1 MAAAD
6 RMSTDVIVTEPH
18 VTAVMPAARSR
29 ISWGAIIS
37 GVVVA
42 MILQVAMNMLGL
54 SIGAAAIDPG
64 DPNAVAPTFGT
75 ATVLWMAASILISLF
90 VGGAVAGYMSGRV
103 GRNEGLWHGLT
114 VWAVT
119 TILAL
124 WMLTSAAGSVLN
136 GVTNALG
143 QGLGLLGSTAA
154 EIVPEV
160 ADSAVLQDSLLTSIR
175 DEAGAMNGP
184 TANTAATVDTT
195 EGTNG
200 TTADG
205 GNGAMAQQPRSM
217 NASLVLAVGDMLS
230 AEEGSPEADTARQN
244 VTTMMTDMGYSQEE
258 ATATIDRWERDYRAV
273 AAQASERAEQAAED
287 IANAVATTAGL
298 TFMVIAL
305 GGLAAGAGGFL
316 GAPEV
321 RETVLGRRD
330 RVESTAY
337 TDR

>member
-1 MAAAD
+1 
-6 RMSTDVIVTEPH
+6 
-18 VTAVMPAARSR
+18 
-29 ISWGAIIS
+29 
-37 GVVVA
+37 
-42 MILQVAMNMLGL
+42 
-54 SIGAAAIDPG
+54 
-64 DPNAVAPTFGT
+64 
-75 ATVLWMAASILISLF
+75 MAASILISLF
-90 VGGAVAGYMSGRV
+90 VGGAVAGYMSGRI
-103 GRNEGLWHGLT
+103 GRNEGMWHGLT

-143 QGLGLLGSTAA
+143 QGLGLLGSAAA

-160 ADSAVLQDSLLTSIR
+160 ADTAVLQDSLLTSIR

-184 TANTAATVDTT
+184 ATSTASTDTT
-195 EGTNG
+195 ATGE
-200 TTADG
+200 
-205 GNGAMAQQPRSM
+205 NGAAVQQPRAM
-217 NASLVLAVGDMLS
+217 NASMVLGVGEMLA

-244 VTTMMTDMGYSQEE
+244 VMTMMTDMGMSQEE

-273 AAQASERAEQAAED
+273 AAQASGRAEQAAED
-287 IANAVATTAGL
+287 IADAVATTAGL

-321 RETVLGRRD
+321 RETLMARRD
-330 RVESTAY
+330 GSARTETAY
-337 TDR
+337 TNR

>member
-6 RMSTDVIVTEPH
+6 RMSTDVIVTEPN
-18 VTAVMPAARSR
+18 VTAIMPAMRSR

-42 MILQVAMNMLGL
+42 IILQVAMNMLGL

-90 VGGAVAGYMSGRV
+90 VGGAVAGYMSGRI

-160 ADSAVLQDSLLTSIR
+160 ADTAVLQDSLLTSIR

-184 TANTAATVDTT
+184 AVSTASTTTDTT
-195 EGTNG
+195 TDGTG
-200 TTADG
+200 ATAE
-205 GNGAMAQQPRSM
+205 QPRSM
-217 NASLVLAVGDMLS
+217 NASLVLAVGDILA

-244 VTTMMTDMGYSQEE
+244 VTTMMTDMGYTQEE

-273 AAQASERAEQAAED
+273 AAQASARAEQAAED

-321 RETVLGRRD
+321 RETVLGRRE

-337 TDR
+337 TNR

>member
-1 MAAAD
+1 M
-6 RMSTDVIVTEPH
+6 
-18 VTAVMPAARSR
+18 RSR
-29 ISWGAIIS
+29 ISWGAIIA

-42 MILQVAMNMLGL
+42 TILQVAMNMLGL
-54 SIGAAAIDPG
+54 SIGAAALEPG
-64 DPNAVAPTFGT
+64 DPGAVAPTFGT
-75 ATVLWMAASILISLF
+75 VTVLWMAASILISLF
-90 VGGAVAGYMSGRV
+90 VGGAVAGYMSGRI
-103 GRNEGLWHGLT
+103 GRNEGMWHGLT

-143 QGLGLLGSTAA
+143 QGLGLLGSAAA

-160 ADSAVLQDSLLTSIR
+160 ADTAVLQDSLLTSIR

-184 TANTAATVDTT
+184 TTSTTSTDTT
-195 EGTNG
+195 ATGE
-200 TTADG
+200 
-205 GNGAMAQQPRSM
+205 NGAAVQQPRAM
-217 NASLVLAVGDMLS
+217 NASMVLGVGEMLA

-244 VTTMMTDMGYSQEE
+244 VMTMMTDMGISQEE

-287 IANAVATTAGL
+287 IADAVATTAGL

-321 RETVLGRRD
+321 RETLMARRD
-330 RVESTAY
+330 GSARTETAY
-337 TDR
+337 TNR

>member
-18 VTAVMPAARSR
+18 VTAVVPTVRSR

-42 MILQVAMNMLGL
+42 IILQVAMNMLGL

-64 DPNAVAPTFGT
+64 DPTAVAPTFGT

-160 ADSAVLQDSLLTSIR
+160 ADTAVLQDSLLTSIR

-184 TANTAATVDTT
+184 TVSATTSTT
-195 EGTNG
+195 TG
-200 TTADG
+200 TTAG
-205 GNGAMAQQPRSM
+205 TTTTQQPRSM
-217 NASLVLAVGDMLS
+217 NASLVLAVGDMLA

-244 VTTMMTDMGYSQEE
+244 VVTMMTDMGYTQEE

-273 AAQASERAEQAAED
+273 SAQASERAEQAAED

-321 RETVLGRRD
+321 RETVLSRRD
-330 RVESTAY
+330 RTGRVESTAY
-337 TDR
+337 TNP

>member
-75 ATVLWMAASILISLF
+75 ATVLWMAASIFISLF
-90 VGGAVAGYMSGRV
+90 VGGAVAGYMSGRI

-160 ADSAVLQDSLLTSIR
+160 ADTAVLQDSLLTSIR
-175 DEAGAMNGP
+175 DEAGAMSGP
-184 TANTAATVDTT
+184 TASTAGTT
-195 EGTNG
+195 EGSS
-200 TTADG
+200 TTDG

-244 VTTMMTDMGYSQEE
+244 VITMMTDMGYTQEE
-258 ATATIDRWERDYRAV
+258 AAATLDRWERDYRAV

-321 RETVLGRRD
+321 RESVLGRRGT
-330 RVESTAY
+330 ETTTY

>member
-1 MAAAD
+1 
-6 RMSTDVIVTEPH
+6 
-18 VTAVMPAARSR
+18 
-29 ISWGAIIS
+29 
-37 GVVVA
+37 
-42 MILQVAMNMLGL
+42 
-54 SIGAAAIDPG
+54 
-64 DPNAVAPTFGT
+64 
-75 ATVLWMAASILISLF
+75 MAASVLISLF
-90 VGGAVAGYMSGRV
+90 VGGAVAGYMSGRI

-160 ADSAVLQDSLLTSIR
+160 ADTAVLQDSLLTSIR
-175 DEAGAMNGP
+175 DEAGAMSGP
-184 TANTAATVDTT
+184 ATNTASTAGTT
-195 EGTNG
+195 DGTDAGTTSTNG
-200 TTADG
+200 A
-205 GNGAMAQQPRSM
+205 AAQQTRSM

-258 ATATIDRWERDYRAV
+258 AAATLDRWERDYRAV

-321 RETVLGRRD
+321 RETVLGRRGT
-330 RVESTAY
+330 ETATY

>member
-1 MAAAD
+1 MAAVD
-6 RMSTDVIVTEPH
+6 RMSTDVIVTEPN
-18 VTAVMPAARSR
+18 VTAIMPAVRSR

-42 MILQVAMNMLGL
+42 IILQVAMNMLGL

-160 ADSAVLQDSLLTSIR
+160 ADTAVLQDSLLTSIR

-184 TANTAATVDTT
+184 TTSTAATTDTT
-195 EGTNG
+195 DGTANS
-200 TTADG
+200 
-205 GNGAMAQQPRSM
+205 GAAVQQPRSM
-217 NASLVLAVGDMLS
+217 NASLVLAVGDMLA
-230 AEEGSPEADTARQN
+230 AEEGSSEADTARQN

-258 ATATIDRWERDYRAV
+258 ATATLDRWERDYRAV

-321 RETVLGRRD
+321 REAVLNRRD
-330 RVESTAY
+330 RVEAAAY

>member
-6 RMSTDVIVTEPH
+6 RMSTDVIVTEPN
-18 VTAVMPAARSR
+18 VTAIMPAVRSR

-90 VGGAVAGYMSGRV
+90 VGGAVAGYMSGRI

-160 ADSAVLQDSLLTSIR
+160 ADTAVLQDSLLTSIR

-184 TANTAATVDTT
+184 AVSTT
-195 EGTNG
+195 STTTD

-205 GNGAMAQQPRSM
+205 TNATAAEQPRSM
-217 NASLVLAVGDMLS
+217 NASLVLAVSEMLS

-244 VTTMMTDMGYSQEE
+244 VTTMMTDMGYTQEE

-321 RETVLGRRD
+321 RETVLGRRE
-330 RVESTAY
+330 RVESTTY
-337 TDR
+337 TNR

>member
-42 MILQVAMNMLGL
+42 IILQVAMNMLGL

-90 VGGAVAGYMSGRV
+90 VGGAVAGYMSGRI

-175 DEAGAMNGP
+175 DEAGAMSGP
-184 TANTAATVDTT
+184 ATSTT
-195 EGTNG
+195 SAEGS
-200 TTADG
+200 TTTDG

-230 AEEGSPEADTARQN
+230 AEAGSPEADTARQN
-244 VTTMMTDMGYSQEE
+244 VTTMMTDMGYTQEE
-258 ATATIDRWERDYRAV
+258 ATATLDRWERDYRAV

-316 GAPEV
+316 GAPEI
-321 RETVLGRRD
+321 RESILRRRD
-330 RVESTAY
+330 HVESTAH
-337 TDR
+337 TTR

>member
-42 MILQVAMNMLGL
+42 IILQVAMNMLGL

-64 DPNAVAPTFGT
+64 APDAIAPTFGT
-75 ATVLWMAASILISLF
+75 ATVIWMAASVLISLF
-90 VGGAVAGYMSGRV
+90 VGGAVAGYMSGRI

-119 TILAL
+119 TILTL
-124 WMLTSAAGSVLN
+124 WLLTSAAGSVLN

-160 ADSAVLQDSLLTSIR
+160 ADSAILQESLLTSIR

-184 TANTAATVDTT
+184 ATSSASTDDAT
-195 EGTNG
+195 
-200 TTADG
+200 DG
-205 GNGAMAQQPRSM
+205 SGGAMAQQPRSM
-217 NASLVLAVGDMLS
+217 NASLVLGVGDMLS
-230 AEEGSPEADTARQN
+230 AEAGSPEADTARQN
-244 VTTMMTDMGYSQEE
+244 VTTMMTDMGYTQEE
-258 ATATIDRWERDYRAV
+258 AAATIDRWERDFRAV

-287 IANAVATTAGL
+287 IANAVAATAGL

-321 RETVLGRRD
+321 RETILRRRD
-330 RVESTAY
+330 HAESAAY
-337 TDR
+337 TNR

>member
-1 MAAAD
+1 
-6 RMSTDVIVTEPH
+6 
-18 VTAVMPAARSR
+18 MPAVRSR
-29 ISWGAIIS
+29 ISWGAIIA

-54 SIGAAAIDPG
+54 AIGAAALDPG
-64 DPNAVAPTFGT
+64 DPNALAPGFGT

-90 VGGAVAGYMSGRV
+90 TGGAVAGYMSGRI

-124 WMLTSAAGSVLN
+124 WMLTSAAGSVIN

-143 QGLGLLGSTAA
+143 QGLGLLGASAA

-160 ADSAVLQDSLLTSIR
+160 ADTAVLQDTLLTSIR
-175 DEAGAMNGP
+175 DEAGAMSGP
-184 TANTAATVDTT
+184 TTSEASTDTGTGTTTGTTTTDGTDTTAA
-195 EGTNG
+195 
-200 TTADG
+200 
-205 GNGAMAQQPRSM
+205 AQQPRAM
-217 NASLVLAVGDMLS
+217 NASMVLGVGELLA
-230 AEEGSPEADTARQN
+230 AEEGSPEATTAREN
-244 VTTMMTDMGYSQEE
+244 LTTMMTDMGITQEE

-321 RETVLGRRD
+321 RETLMSRR
-330 RVESTAY
+330 S
-337 TDR
+337 

>member
-6 RMSTDVIVTEPH
+6 RMSTDVIVTEPN
-18 VTAVMPAARSR
+18 VTAIMPAVRSR

-90 VGGAVAGYMSGRV
+90 VGGAVAGYMSGRI

-160 ADSAVLQDSLLTSIR
+160 ADTAVLQDSLLTSIR

-184 TANTAATVDTT
+184 AVSTT
-195 EGTNG
+195 STTTD

-205 GNGAMAQQPRSM
+205 ANATAAEQPRSM
-217 NASLVLAVGDMLS
+217 NASLVLAVGEMLS

-244 VTTMMTDMGYSQEE
+244 VTTMMTDTGYTQEE

-321 RETVLGRRD
+321 RETVLSRRE
-330 RVESTAY
+330 RVESTAH
-337 TDR
+337 TNR

>member
-1 MAAAD
+1 MV
-6 RMSTDVIVTEPH
+6 TTEPS
-18 VTAVMPAARSR
+18 VTAVLPAVRSR
-29 ISWGAIIS
+29 ISWGAIIA

-54 SIGAAAIDPG
+54 SIGAAALDPG
-64 DPNAVAPTFGT
+64 EPNALTPGFGT

-143 QGLGLLGSTAA
+143 QGLGLLGASAA

-160 ADSAVLQDSLLTSIR
+160 ADTAVLQDSLLTSIR
-175 DEAGAMNGP
+175 DEAGAMNG
-184 TANTAATVDTT
+184 ATTSTSTTGSTDT
-195 EGTNG
+195 GTG
-200 TTADG
+200 TTGTDMTA
-205 GNGAMAQQPRSM
+205 AQQPRAM
-217 NASLVLAVGDMLS
+217 NASMVLSVGEML
-230 AEEGSPEADTARQN
+230 AADEGSPEATAAREN
-244 VTTMMTDMGYSQEE
+244 LMTMMTDTGISQEE

-287 IANAVATTAGL
+287 ISNAVATTAGL

-321 RETVLGRRD
+321 REAVMTRR
-330 RVESTAY
+330 TTTY

>member
-75 ATVLWMAASILISLF
+75 ATVLWMAASIFISLF
-90 VGGAVAGYMSGRV
+90 VGGAVAGYMSGRI

-160 ADSAVLQDSLLTSIR
+160 ADTAVLQDSLLTSIR

-184 TANTAATVDTT
+184 ATSTASTTGTT
-195 EGTNG
+195 EGS
-200 TTADG
+200 TTTDG

-244 VTTMMTDMGYSQEE
+244 VTTMMTDMGYTQEE
-258 ATATIDRWERDYRAV
+258 AAATLDRWERDYRAV

-321 RETVLGRRD
+321 RETVLGRRE
-330 RVESTAY
+330 RVEANY
-337 TDR
+337 TNR